1 MTCGPNRTTVS
12 ERTDQVIEAL
22 KANNLTLNEEKC
34 ELLKEE
40 VSFLGHS
47 LSAEGFGIDKAK
59 VQDILSFEKPTNTKD
74 LRSFLGLAS
83 YLSEFIESFSDL
95 VDPMWKM
102 INADPFLWTNEAE
115 WAFEQTKKRVAEVT
129 TSFGFFE
136 EEDDT
141 IIYVDASPR
150 ALGAVLVQEK
160 DGKPQRIICFA
171 SKSLTPT
178 ERNYPHIQ
186 KEALAVIWAVER
198 LYFYVMGR
206 HFTICTDARAL
217 EFIFNRDK
225 DMSKRALSRAEGWAL
240 RLSCY
245 DYTIQWIEGE
255 INIADPSSRLSTEQP
270 SYKGKRYETTTICA
284 IETEPEGPF
293 GPVSL
298 EEVRRATEKDKVLW
312 KVHHA
317 IETEN
322 WDESDNEL
330 KPFEALKDEL
340 RVVDGIVTRVGD
352 LVYMK
357 RVTRTKGQAPF
368 DPTKFEIVSIARGDC
383 VIRGPDG
390 TEYKRSVTQLKKAP
404 GKRKIDQNKEQIER
418 KKWE

>member
-1 MTCGPNRTTVS
+1 M
-12 ERTDQVIEAL
+12 
-22 KANNLTLNEEKC
+22 
-34 ELLKEE
+34 
-40 VSFLGHS
+40 
-47 LSAEGFGIDKAK
+47 
-59 VQDILSFEKPTNTKD
+59 
-74 LRSFLGLAS
+74 
-83 YLSEFIESFSDL
+83 
-95 VDPMWKM
+95 
-102 INADPFLWTNEAE
+102 
-115 WAFEQTKKRVAEVT
+115 
-129 TSFGFFE
+129 
-136 EEDDT
+136 
-141 IIYVDASPR
+141 DASPR

-418 KKWE
+418 KKMGVITSKHMSLDRNERVGNQSICRIMFIVLSRNKILAC